1 MVPETLSKMKPFL
14 LMATVAILGCQ
25 GGDLTLPSDGLPALL
40 REVSGSG
47 QSGTVGSQLPDPL
60 VVQVQDGAGRPVENV
75 SLSFDTQVQGAKVL
89 QPEVTTDSTGRAAVL
104 VRLGSIEGT
113 QRFEAQLAS
122 ASELRT
128 TFAVI
133 AVAEPPAGNGGSDDG
148 GQAGPGDN
156 GDHGSGNGGGDS
168 NGQGSG
174 GNGDRG
180 GHGGGHGH
188 EEHDG
193 HGGHGH
199 GHHGGHGH
207 GDKGKGND

>member
-1 MVPETLSKMKPFL
+1 MVPRTPFRMNPL
-14 LMATVAILGCQ
+14 LVTAAVTMLGCQ
-25 GGDLTLPSDGLPALL
+25 GGDLTLPNDGLPASL

-47 QSGTVGSQLPDPL
+47 QQGTVGSQLPDPL

-75 SLSFDTQVQGAKVL
+75 SLRFDTQVPAAKIL
-89 QPEVTTDSTGRAAVL
+89 QPEVTTDSIGRAAVL

-122 ASELRT
+122 GSELRT

-133 AVAEPPAGNGGSDDG
+133 AVADPPAGNGGGSGDG
-148 GQAGPGDN
+148 GQAGGGDN
-156 GDHGSGNGGGDS
+156 GDHGSGNGDG

-174 GNGDRG
+174 GDDRG
-180 GHGGGHGH
+180 DNGGDQGH
-188 EEHDG
+188 EGHHG

-199 GHHGGHGH
+199 GHDGGHDQ
-207 GDKGKGND
+207 GDKGE